1 MYLSFHVKPL
11 RLDDDKGTDGS
22 FMDNFSYKDSI
33 RAAFASCSSC
43 FTAASSSNATA
54 QSPNAPISRSNT
66 PGSNDLERLLRDA
79 DSDALSLHS
88 NIGASPRRRA
98 RQRRRPKFSL
108 TLFGYTLFG
117 RPPIYLS
124 DDEDE
129 GAQDRHRTFTTTSSF
144 TFDSDAA
151 PLDANTIKRLTS
163 PDHREN
169 VQRELETHRRNE
181 QERAARKA
189 QRRAR
194 REERKANA
202 QTSAMA
208 LSGGAPTEDDE
219 FDRSRCSSTVPSLGG
234 VEVLYPTDTGSNSG
248 DADDADLGAE
258 TYVRRKG
265 QAHGRNGSA
274 SDSRSRTSASVSTGD
289 GGHTPGNV
297 LSVSQS
303 VPYSQT
309 VMQLPDLPKKKAQRL
324 SRRTSLISSSTTS
337 QSTSNAPYTPPSHAE
352 FVAMSP
358 PVASF
363 PIPQEREEGSYA
375 HDSKRDNR
383 DFPITGLSG
392 NRKLKSKDI
401 GAFLSGMKDV

>member
-1 MYLSFHVKPL
+1 
-11 RLDDDKGTDGS
+11 
-22 FMDNFSYKDSI
+22 MDNFSYKDSI

-43 FTAASSSNATA
+43 FTAASSSNATV
-54 QSPNAPISRSNT
+54 QSPNAAISRSDT

-88 NIGASPRRRA
+88 NIGASSRRRA

-129 GAQDRHRTFTTTSSF
+129 GTQDQHRTLTTTSSF

-151 PLDANTIKRLTS
+151 PLDANAIERLTS
-163 PDHREN
+163 PDHRAN
-169 VQRELETHRRNE
+169 VQRELEMHRRNE
-181 QERAARKA
+181 QERATRRA

-194 REERKANA
+194 REERRANA
-202 QTSAMA
+202 QTSALMA
-208 LSGGAPTEDDE
+208 LSGGAPAEDGGLE
-219 FDRSRCSSTVPSLGG
+219 GSRGSSTVPSVGG
-234 VEVLYPTDTGSNSG
+234 VEVVYPTDTGSNSD

-265 QAHGRNGSA
+265 QAHGRNGSS

-289 GGHTPGNV
+289 GVHTQENV

-303 VPYSQT
+303 IPYSQT
-309 VMQLPDLPKKKAQRL
+309 VMQLPDLPQKKTRRS

-337 QSTSNAPYTPPSHAE
+337 QSTSNAPYTPPPRAE
-352 FVAMSP
+352 YVSVSP

-363 PIPQEREEGSYA
+363 PVPQEREEGSYV
-375 HDSKRDNR
+375 HDLKGGSR

-392 NRKLKSKDI
+392 NRRPKSKDI
-401 GAFLSGMKDV
+401 GTFLSGMNDV